1 MRILIVEDE
10 SLIAGFLA
18 HALRAEGYTAHVAAD
33 GDEAVAML
41 DQPWDL
47 VILDLMLPGRD
58 GFSVLDAAGERCP
71 DTPVLVLSARSKVD
85 TKVAAFD
92 AGASDYL
99 SKPFSLDEL
108 LARVRARTGPARRS
122 RRSRSVAARGVEI
135 DRIRREV
142 VFIDGRRVELS
153 ARELAVFEYLLRCP
167 DEIVSRERLLNEVW
181 QYGFDPRSNVVDV
194 YVGRLRRKLV
204 AAVEIEA
211 VRGAGYRLTLA
222 AEAG

>member
-18 HALRAEGYTAHVAAD
+18 HALRAEGYATCVAGD
-33 GDEAVAML
+33 GDEAIGL
-41 DQPWDL
+41 LEEPWDL

-58 GFSVLDAAGERCP
+58 GFAVLHAAGGCCP
-71 DTPVLVLSARSKVD
+71 ETPVLVLSARSKVD

-108 LARVRARTGPARRS
+108 LARVRARISPDRRNRTRPADGY
-122 RRSRSVAARGVEI
+122 RSVDI
-135 DRIRREV
+135 DRLRREV
-142 VFIDGRRVELS
+142 VFPGGRRVTLS
-153 ARELAVFEYLLRCP
+153 VRELAVFEYLLRSR
-167 DEIVSRERLLNEVW
+167 DEIVSRERLLNAVW
-181 QYGFDPRSNVVDV
+181 EYGFDPRSNVVDV
-194 YVGRLRRKLV
+194 CVGRLRRKLT
-204 AAVEIEA
+204 APVEIEA
-211 VRGAGYRLTLA
+211 VRGAGYRLSFA